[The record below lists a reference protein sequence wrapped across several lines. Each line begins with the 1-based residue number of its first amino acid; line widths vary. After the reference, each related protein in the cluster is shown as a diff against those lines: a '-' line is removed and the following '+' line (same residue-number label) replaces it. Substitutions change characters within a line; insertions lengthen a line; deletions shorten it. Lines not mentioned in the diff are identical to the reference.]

1 MDNSGYRPTL
11 TRTMQTHAIATVS
24 VIAAV
29 VLGLAAFAGAAT
41 QNLPN
46 ITPFPAKDIRI
57 VTTSDGRAHLRFS
70 TLSWNKGLGPLEL
83 RAGTVDTAQGKQQ
96 VIQRIYS
103 SDGSF
108 QDVSAGSFVWH
119 AGHNHFH
126 FEDYAL
132 YTLQPVNAPG
142 ASDRIGAKTTFCI
155 MDTTRVN
162 IKWPNAAKRAA
173 YKTCG
178 ATVQGMSVG
187 WGDRYGYQLVG
198 QEIDITGLPNGDYNL
213 KIEVDPKHHLE
224 EQDTSDNT
232 SNVSL
237 RIIGTSVTILP

>member
-1 MDNSGYRPTL
+1 MKRTLASALAVGLVALSGTQL
-11 TRTMQTHAIATVS
+11 
-24 VIAAV
+24 
-29 VLGLAAFAGAAT
+29 FAAT

-46 ITPFPAKDIRI
+46 LTPFPAKDIRI
-57 VTTSDGRAHLRFS
+57 GIGTDGNRALRFS
-70 TLSWNKGLGPLEL
+70 TLSSNKGLGALEL
-83 RAGTVDTAQGKQQ
+83 RAGTVDNANGKQE
-96 VIQRIYS
+96 ILQRIYL

-126 FEDYAL
+126 FDDYAL

-142 ASDRIGAKTTFCI
+142 ASDRIGVKTTFCV

-162 IKWPNAAKRAA
+162 TKLPGAPKRAV

-187 WGDRYGYQLVG
+187 WGDQYGYQLIG

-224 EQDTSDNT
+224 ELDTTDNI
-232 SNVSL
+232 SNVLL
-237 RIIGTSVTILP
+237 RISGSSVTIL